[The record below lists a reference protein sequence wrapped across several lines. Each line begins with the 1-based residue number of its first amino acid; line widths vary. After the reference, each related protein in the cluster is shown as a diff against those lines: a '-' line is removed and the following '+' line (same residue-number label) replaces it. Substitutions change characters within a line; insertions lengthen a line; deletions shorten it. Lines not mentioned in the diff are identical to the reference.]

1 MGTPM
6 TYDQLRD
13 HLDQIYSDP
22 STRLDV
28 RLIEKLQAE
37 LFASTDPKVSAAL
50 LVQIS
55 NLLPTIQED
64 PTPLTNLATK
74 AATYLNYSQIRS
86 IEPPLDI
93 LAGIKAPS
101 HPVNLLALSL
111 LRKAS
116 ESVSDAAVV
125 AGDSALVTSLV
136 EIWLTSTTTAVAEAA
151 FDVLWCLLRI
161 DHPNQPWRNGN
172 MESSNSGG
180 LGLMWRRLF
189 GDRNV
194 YSLLFSICCL
204 DNDGQPG
211 QPSKREK
218 SVAQGRLM
226 DFVTRVGSLDWQA
239 VTASHFPD
247 VELGFKC
254 KNLLDFA
261 ACQMVDTEDVLL
273 HMTLIHFLEDLLK
286 IGAPGFQQRCS
297 TAQVSHPMFSSPS
310 LDFLV
315 SSGLHHRIMK
325 YFVEPST
332 LDPAEAAYL
341 SGPIMAYVSQ
351 YAQLYPNHLLQN
363 QQSFLDKIL
372 TRTLQ
377 SFDMP
382 SVQWAH
388 GAVPSGELNI
398 LASLPRVMLLEAGK
412 RSLNPLFSIP
422 SKPLHKDTLGAL
434 GRIFHGPLGRKVDS
448 DAEQQE
454 DLSHN
459 PTSSR
464 AEAAAARTLYFQ
476 YLNQHTAIWNNVVA
490 AAETVAMTDTA
501 LAAIAFIKA
510 VATANWDV
518 IKQGSTS
525 EGITTARFAIPTE
538 DEVERLGPA
547 SQGNLPLHGAWALLV
562 PPALTVVLPYLFKDP
577 QTHANFVAGGRGDTE
592 SAVWRIATAKYDALV
607 ALESSIERI
616 GGSTNGVEDVIR
628 TMKRRVAQGPW
639 GNTSQIGSRVDALEL

>member
-22 STRLDV
+22 FTRLDV

-161 DHPNQPWRNGN
+161 DHPNQPWINGN

-180 LGLMWRRLF
+180 LGLVWRRLF

-194 YSLLFSICCL
+194 YNLLFSICCL

-211 QPSKREK
+211 QPSKRQK
-218 SVAQGRLM
+218 SVAQGRVM

-239 VTASHFPD
+239 VTTSHFPD

-273 HMTLIHFLEDLLK
+273 HMTLIHFLEDLIK

-297 TAQVSHPMFSSPS
+297 TAQVSHPIFSSPS

-315 SSGLHHRIMK
+315 SSGLHDRIMK

-341 SGPIMAYVSQ
+341 SGPIMA
-351 YAQLYPNHLLQN
+351 
-363 QQSFLDKIL
+363 FLDKIL

-388 GAVPSGELNI
+388 GAVPS
-398 LASLPRVMLLEAGK
+398 
-412 RSLNPLFSIP
+412 
-422 SKPLHKDTLGAL
+422 
-434 GRIFHGPLGRKVDS
+434 
-448 DAEQQE
+448 
-454 DLSHN
+454 
-459 PTSSR
+459 
-464 AEAAAARTLYFQ
+464 
-476 YLNQHTAIWNNVVA
+476 
-490 AAETVAMTDTA
+490 
-501 LAAIAFIKA
+501 